1 MNKKAVSRIR
11 TVFPYITVSIIF
23 ILLAIAIGNLIVFKK
38 TDIGEIITQDVQ
50 KLSDIF
56 ENIHKE
62 AGIISFDFQ
71 KNPINFLTIK
81 KDGFVGSEVGS
92 MNLAYPKK
100 WNGPYVKDNLAVRG
114 VEYLVVRTKKGYFIT
129 PGLGLKLPNGKK
141 MGTDI
146 PLDENASIAAM
157 AVDEN
162 FLSFKGKPLAV
173 RLKFNDQDPAKTVQ
187 ALLQKSDQ

>member
-1 MNKKAVSRIR
+1 MKKKAISHIR
-11 TVFPYITVSIIF
+11 AVFPYITVSIIF
-23 ILLAIAIGNLIVFKK
+23 ILLALAIANLIVFKK
-38 TDIGEIITQDVQ
+38 SDIGEIIAHDVQ
-50 KLSDIF
+50 RLSSIF
-56 ENIHKE
+56 ENIHKQ
-62 AGIISFDFQ
+62 AGIVSFDFQ

-146 PLDENASIAAM
+146 PLDEDAPIAAM

-162 FLSFKGKPLAV
+162 FLSFKGKPLAI
-173 RLKFNDQDPAKTVQ
+173 RLKFNDQDPDTTVQ
-187 ALLQKSDQ
+187 ALLQESDE